1 MITLEEFIEQEKTVG
16 RSKLEPFKS
25 DILTLKKKGYTEV
38 AIRKYLAMND
48 VTVSQRGLNL
58 FIKKNI
64 NTEITPKTEP
74 TKRIF
79 EEKNVNKVS
88 AKKTE
93 PRKFDWQTPVDKAD
107 II

>member
-1 MITLEEFIEQEKTVG
+1 MEKEKTVG

-25 DILTLKKKGYTEV
+25 DILTLKKKGFTEV

-64 NTEITPKTEP
+64 NIEITQKTEP
-74 TKRIF
+74 EKKIS
-79 EEKNVNKVS
+79 EEKNLNKVS
-88 AKKTE
+88 SKNTE
-93 PRKFDWQTPVDKAD
+93 PRKFDWQTPVNEEDM
-107 II
+107 I